1 MKLQKYYVRVI
12 IKPYEYLNA
21 IEREYSGY
29 RFNLHEE
36 AENELKSAMQNPYV
50 ISAWIETEVC

>member
-1 MKLQKYYVRVI
+1 MKTPKYFVKVVF
-12 IKPYEYLNA
+12 KPYEYLNA

-29 RFNLHEE
+29 RFNSHKE

-50 ISAWIETEVC
+50 VSAWIETEVI